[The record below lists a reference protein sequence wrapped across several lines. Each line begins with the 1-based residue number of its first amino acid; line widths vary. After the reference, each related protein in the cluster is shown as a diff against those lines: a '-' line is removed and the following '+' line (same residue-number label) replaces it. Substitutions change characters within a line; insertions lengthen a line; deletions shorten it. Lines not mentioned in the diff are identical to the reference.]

1 MSGTDLGET
10 ERPRHL
16 LPVLGVVFG
25 VAVTVGQTAGA
36 GIFRAPGVV
45 ADHLPTFAPFM
56 AVWIFGALYAMLG
69 ANALAE
75 LGTSIPRSGGPYN
88 FVRRALGNY
97 AGFIVG
103 WSDWLAICGATA
115 VASIVIGEYVSSLA
129 AGLKGQAPVIGV
141 ASVLLFA
148 ALQWRSAR
156 SGALTQNTATLMKLA
171 GLLILIAAF
180 FLVGNRNVV
189 MSSLELDNGPPMI
202 LDFIIALQAVIY
214 TFEGWSAVVYFSE
227 EMRDPARDVPRA
239 MFGGL
244 AVVAVVYIVL
254 NMAML
259 RVVPIATIAGADLAA
274 GVVTGQMF
282 GPHGDLL
289 LRVLTIVCL
298 LSVVSASLLMAPRV
312 LFAMSRDGL
321 IAERPGGL
329 SDRGAPRPAIFV
341 SGAVAILFVVS
352 GRLEFVMAV
361 LAFFLVAK
369 YTLSFLSLFALR
381 IRAPELPRPFRA
393 WGHPL
398 TTAIALAGSLA
409 FLGAAVMSDTRNAMV
424 ALALLAV
431 SVPVYL
437 VSRGLLGDP
446 A

>member
-1 MSGTDLGET
+1 MSATDLGET
-10 ERPRHL
+10 QRPRHL
-16 LPVLGVVFG
+16 LRVLGVVFG

-45 ADHLPTFAPFM
+45 AGHLTTFGPFIG
-56 AVWIFGALYAMLG
+56 VWIVGALYAMLG

-75 LGTSIPRSGGPYN
+75 LGTAIPRSGGPYN
-88 FVRRALGNY
+88 FVRRGLGNY
-97 AGFIVG
+97 PGFIVG
-103 WSDWLAICGATA
+103 WSDWLSICGATA
-115 VASIVIGEYVSSLA
+115 VASIVIGEYVSGLA
-129 AGLKGQAPVIGV
+129 PELKGQAPVIAV
-141 ASVLLFA
+141 TTVLLFA
-148 ALQWRSAR
+148 GLQWRSTR
-156 SGALTQNTATLMKLA
+156 SGAVTQNAMTLVKVA
-171 GLLILIAAF
+171 GLVILIAACF
-180 FLVGNRNVV
+180 IVGNRGVT
-189 MSSLELDNGPPMI
+189 SASLELDSGPPLI
-202 LDFIIALQAVIY
+202 VDFIIALQAVIFTY
-214 TFEGWSAVVYFSE
+214 EGWSAVLYFSE
-227 EMRDPARDVPRA
+227 EVREPGRSVPRA

-244 AVVAVVYIVL
+244 AAVTLVYIVL
-254 NMAML
+254 NLAML

-282 GPHGDLL
+282 GANGDLY
-289 LRVLTIVCL
+289 LRILTILSL

-321 IAERPGGL
+321 VSKRPGAVSSG
-329 SDRGAPRPAIFV
+329 GAPRPAIFI
-341 SGAVAILFVVS
+341 SSAVAILFIVS

-369 YTLSFLSLFALR
+369 YALSFLSLFALR

-398 TTAIALAGSLA
+398 TTGLALAGSIA
-409 FLGAAVMSDTRNAMV
+409 FLVAAVMSDTRNAVV

-431 SVPVYL
+431 SIPVYL

-446 A
+446 V